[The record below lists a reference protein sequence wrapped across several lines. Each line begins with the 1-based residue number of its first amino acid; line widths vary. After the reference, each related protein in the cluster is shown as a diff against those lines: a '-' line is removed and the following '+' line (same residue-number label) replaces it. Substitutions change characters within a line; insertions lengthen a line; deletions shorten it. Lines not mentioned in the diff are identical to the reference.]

1 MSLRPKSIG
10 VVGTGPAPL
19 GFASPSHR
27 QCHSHLVLK
36 TGQMGLP
43 GDRLSFS
50 RRHRLLLCP
59 SPHGMVRSLKRS
71 ATLQLKPA
79 ALGSWVCGNRHRRQA
94 VSLMMLHAY
103 SWPGASAGSQHRGET
118 ALLRSSAQL
127 GSHQFVKRPE
137 SLQSSSRSTISQA
150 PLPLP
155 PAYQP
160 TTKRSDILGLFPVSI
175 PPFSCG
181 PLWQETSRSYWS
193 LTPSPVPY
201 CEAPSTLQS
210 CSHSCSKAFI
220 SPPTRLD
227 LRADSTQLPGSAE
240 DPPQFPYLPPSTSV
254 SLCLHCPVCYE

>member
-1 MSLRPKSIG
+1 MW
-10 VVGTGPAPL
+10 GPALHPWALPPHLINSATLTWFSKL
-19 GFASPSHR
+19 GRWVCLVTGSVSPEDTVSCFVR
-27 QCHSHLVLK
+27 HL
-36 TGQMGLP
+36 TEW
-43 GDRLSFS
+43 
-50 RRHRLLLCP
+50 C
-59 SPHGMVRSLKRS
+59 LKRS

-79 ALGSWVCGNRHRRQA
+79 ALGSWVCGNRHQRQA
-94 VSLMMLHAY
+94 VTLMMLHTY

-118 ALLRSSAQL
+118 ALLCSSAQL
-127 GSHQFVKRPE
+127 GSHRFVKRTE

-160 TTKRSDILGLFPVSI
+160 TTKCSDILGLFPVSI

-193 LTPSPVPY
+193 LNPSPVPY
-201 CEAPSTLQS
+201 CEVPSTLQS

-227 LRADSTQLPGSAE
+227 VRADSTQLPGSAE
-240 DPPQFPYLPPSTSV
+240 DLPQFPYLPPSTSV